1 MGTRLDLVMIGPDDK
16 KADRVINMVKNL
28 VEDIENF
35 LSIHRPGSEL
45 SNLNLEAFKRE
56 VVVSEDLFNL
66 LKQCKYYYEFTGHWF
81 DVSLAK
87 LTRAWMGDTTPDRE
101 VIDRLVSNT
110 GYDKV
115 EIDEGKMSVRYLTE
129 DIGIDPGGFGK
140 GVAVG
145 RIRDLLLLEGISNSL
160 LSFGES
166 SVAGIGKHP
175 HGPCWPVAVS
185 GILNKALRLT
195 TIELT
200 DSFMSASGTGFK
212 SGDGMF
218 APGNNIIDPFTGYP
232 VDQPKTVTVVSDDP
246 VVAEVL
252 STSLLINRNC
262 IDKKTLSENC
272 HRVVEVSCD
281 GDRNET
287 IVEILS

>member
-1 MGTRLDLVMIGPDDK
+1 M
-16 KADRVINMVKNL
+16 
-28 VEDIENF
+28 
-35 LSIHRPGSEL
+35 
-45 SNLNLEAFKRE
+45 
-56 VVVSEDLFNL
+56 
-66 LKQCKYYYEFTGHWF
+66 
-81 DVSLAK
+81 
-87 LTRAWMGDTTPDRE
+87 
-101 VIDRLVSNT
+101 
-110 GYDKV
+110 
-115 EIDEGKMSVRYLTE
+115 
-129 DIGIDPGGFGK
+129 
-140 GVAVG
+140 
-145 RIRDLLLLEGISNSL
+145 
-160 LSFGES
+160 
-166 SVAGIGKHP
+166 
-175 HGPCWPVAVS
+175 S
-185 GILNKALRLT
+185 GIFNKAQRLT

-218 APGNNIIDPFTGYP
+218 APGNNIIDPFTGSP

-287 IVEILS
+287 IIEILS